1 MLERNRGIKDTQY
14 PWLAWGREM
23 LMQHHRYAH
32 KYKGITFRQGNSNG
46 TGMTTKVNVNNSSK
60 YAHIVPDPAHS
71 EPLFAF
77 PLVPDFSTAS
87 GDITFYTTLKY
98 FV

>member
-1 MLERNRGIKDTQY
+1 MIIRVGRNQGIKDAHY

-46 TGMTTKVNVNNSSK
+46 TGMTTTVNVNNSSK
-60 YAHIVPDPAHS
+60 YAHIVPR
-71 EPLFAF
+71 
-77 PLVPDFSTAS
+77 FSTQ
-87 GDITFYTTLKY
+87 
-98 FV
+98 